1 MVDLKERMKQ
11 LEAQL
16 GMEEVVEE
24 KPKKSTRKKTKKKPV
39 QDEIDLPTM
48 DYELMNDRVSQ
59 IEGELLDIQTRLAQ
73 MEGGNL
79 SANILKLLTNAKAFL
94 GKLVR
99 KRWFL
104 EGDPAN
110 PLDPENREKD
120 KLLYEEILQGLREV
134 GI

>member
-1 MVDLKERMKQ
+1 MS
-11 LEAQL
+11 
-16 GMEEVVEE
+16 MEEILRKQRAKKEHAEE
-24 KPKKSTRKKTKKKPV
+24 KEEGQVK
-39 QDEIDLPTM
+39 IDLPTM